1 MKIGIVSDIH
11 ASPQA
16 LRRTLEDMPSVD
28 KVLCAGDVISDYR
41 FCAETVDILRRAQVQ
56 CIQGNHETGFF
67 GGRNPDYLRKCQR
80 EFAPE
85 LLDFL
90 ASAPLSLEFE
100 AAGGKVLMVHA
111 SPWEPHDEYIYA
123 HSPQLARFGQ
133 LPYDFVIFGHTHVPM
148 IHQADGVTVINP
160 GSCSQPRDQDRRG
173 SYAVLDLEQ
182 RVVELRRVVLH

>member
-11 ASPQA
+11 AQPQA
-16 LRRTLEDMPSVD
+16 LRRALEDMPSVD
-28 KVLCAGDVISDYR
+28 LVLCAGDVISDYR

-56 CIQGNHETGFF
+56 CIQGNHEEGFF
-67 GGRNPDYLRKCQR
+67 GGCNPDYLRRCQR

-90 ASAPLSLEFE
+90 ALAPLSLELE
-100 AAGGKVLMVHA
+100 VAGAKVLMVHA
-111 SPWEPHDEYIYA
+111 SPWEPVNEYIYLR
-123 HSPQLARFGQ
+123 SPRLARFAQ

-148 IHQADGVTVINP
+148 VHQANGVTVINP

-173 SYAVLDLEQ
+173 AYAILD
-182 RVVELRRVVLH
+182 VENRGVEVRRVLLH

>member
-11 ASPQA
+11 AHPQA

-28 KVLCAGDVISDYR
+28 MVLCAGDVISDYR
-41 FCAETVDILRRAQVQ
+41 FCPETVEILRRAQVQ
-56 CIQGNHETGFF
+56 CIQGNHEAGFL

-90 ASAPLSLEFE
+90 ASAPLSLAFE
-100 AAGGKVLMVHA
+100 AAGAKVLMVHA
-111 SPWEPHDEYIYA
+111 SPWEPSDEYIYP
-123 HSPQLARFGQ
+123 HSPQLARFAQ
-133 LPYDFVIFGHTHVPM
+133 LPYDVVIVGHTHVPM
-148 IHQADGVTVINP
+148 VHQANGVTVINP

-173 SYAVLDLEQ
+173 SYAIIDLES
-182 RVVELRRVVLH
+182 RAVGVRRVLIH

>member
-11 ASPQA
+11 AHPQA

-28 KVLCAGDVISDYR
+28 MVLCAGDVISDYR
-41 FCAETVDILRRAQVQ
+41 FCPETVDILRRAQVQ

-100 AAGGKVLMVHA
+100 AAGAKVLMVHVT
-111 SPWEPHDEYIYA
+111 PWEPFDEYIYP
-123 HSPQLARFGQ
+123 HSPQLARFAQ
-133 LPYDFVIFGHTHVPM
+133 LPYDVVIVGHTHVPM
-148 IHQADGVTVINP
+148 VHQANGVTVINP

-173 SYAVLDLEQ
+173 SYAVIDLES
-182 RVVELRRVVLH
+182 RAAEVRRVLIH